1 MDLELHIVHVDSTGT
16 PAAVIGFLFRVSND
30 ADAYNAALDQ
40 ILPRGVNSTDAI
52 GELNLGGFL
61 DKVDLSEFYNYDG
74 SFTTPPCTEG
84 INWFVVKDVQKISQ
98 AQLTSFTRLWAGNLT
113 FSAGKGTNRVVQPL
127 GTRTLRR
134 SDNDARSAMATFL
147 RDNFNSGFVV
157 EEHGPTVT
165 QVTLAAVLTPVLI
178 IAALLVLL
186 FAWKNYHLKRQL
198 KAVPTTELQ
207 SERTDKH

>member
-1 MDLELHIVHVDSTGT
+1 M
-16 PAAVIGFLFRVSND
+16 
-30 ADAYNAALDQ
+30 
-40 ILPRGVNSTDAI
+40 PRGVNSTDAI

-127 GTRTLRR
+127 GVRTLRR
-134 SDNDARSAMATFL
+134 TDNEARSAMATFL
-147 RDNFNSGFVV
+147 RENFNSGFVV
-157 EEHGPTVT
+157 TEDGPTVT
-165 QVTLAAVLTPVLI
+165 QITLAAVLTPVLI

-198 KAVPTTELQ
+198 QAVPSTELQ
-207 SERTDKH
+207 NANTAKH

>member
-1 MDLELHIVHVDSTGT
+1 M
-16 PAAVIGFLFRVSND
+16 
-30 ADAYNAALDQ
+30 
-40 ILPRGVNSTDAI
+40 PRGVNSTDAI

-98 AQLTSFTRLWAGNLT
+98 AQLNSFTRLWAGNLT
-113 FSAGKGTNRVVQPL
+113 FSAGRGTNRVVQPL
-127 GTRTLRR
+127 GKRTLRR
-134 SDNDARSAMATFL
+134 TDNEARSAMATFL
-147 RDNFNSGFVV
+147 RENFNSGFVV
-157 EEHGPTVT
+157 EEDGPTVT
-165 QVTLAAVLTPVLI
+165 QITLAAVLTPVLL

-198 KAVPTTELQ
+198 KAVPTTEF
-207 SERTDKH
+207 ETGRTNKH